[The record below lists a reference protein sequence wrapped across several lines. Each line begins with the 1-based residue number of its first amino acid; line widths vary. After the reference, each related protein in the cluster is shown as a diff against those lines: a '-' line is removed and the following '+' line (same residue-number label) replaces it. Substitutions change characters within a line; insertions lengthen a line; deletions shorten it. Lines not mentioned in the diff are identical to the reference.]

1 MITYQDLQNVGID
14 DRKRIDFIRSCIAT
28 HKNSDAYAMA
38 ETADLYDRRQNKTI
52 MEYRKLLY
60 TIQGQAVPDNY
71 SANYKLCSAFF
82 QRFVIQQNQFL
93 LGNGVSWNN
102 DDTADKLGDDFDL
115 RLQELGHYAIVDG
128 VAFGFWNY
136 DHLEVFR
143 LKEFAPL
150 YDEEDGAL
158 KAGIRFWQI
167 DPLKP
172 LRATL
177 YELDGYTE
185 YVWRAEGAEVLNP
198 KRKYVLKLRSTPVDG
213 VEIYDG
219 INYPSFPIIPLWANM
234 HRQSELVGIQES
246 IDAYDLIKSG
256 FANDLDDASLIYWT
270 ISNAGGMDDV
280 DLVKFVEHMKTVKA
294 AVVDDDGARAE
305 AHTLEVPYSS
315 REALLDRLRSD
326 MYEDFMALDIK
337 SIADGAVTATQIK
350 AAYEPLNS
358 KADLYEYQVIEFLQA
373 LLELAGIDDDPSF
386 TRSMIVNTQEGI
398 QTLVQAAVYLSEEYV
413 TTKVLELLGD
423 GDKAEEVLQQM
434 QADEMQSLGV
444 GGEEDDFESDDG
456 EEDDINAQL
465 DELLALL
472 DEDEDEDNGE

>member
-1 MITYQDLQNVGID
+1 MLTYQDFLNVGTE
-14 DRKRIDFIRSCIAT
+14 DRKRLDFIRNCIAT
-28 HKNSDAYAMA
+28 HKNSDAYEMA
-38 ETADLYDRRQNKTI
+38 QTADLYDRRQNKTI

-102 DDTADKLGDDFDL
+102 DDTAGKLGNDFDL

-185 YVWRAEGAEVLNP
+185 YIWRAEGAEVLNP

-219 INYPSFPIIPLWANM
+219 VNYPSFPIIPLWANS

-294 AVVDDDGARAE
+294 AVVDDDGAKAE

-350 AAYEPLNS
+350 AAYEPLNA

-386 TRSMIVNTQEGI
+386 TRSMIINVEENVQI
-398 QTLVQAAVYLSEEYV
+398 ILQAASYLPDDYV
-413 TTKVLELLGD
+413 TQKILELLGD
-423 GDKAEEVLQQM
+423 GDKAEDLLKDM
-434 QADEMQSLGV
+434 QEKEMARSALEEEMADGSGQEDGGQEAQGA
-444 GGEEDDFESDDG
+444 GEEDQQG
-456 EEDDINAQL
+456 VR
-465 DELLALL
+465 
-472 DEDEDEDNGE
+472 

>member
-1 MITYQDLQNVGID
+1 MITYQDLIDVGIED
-14 DRKRIDFIRSCIAT
+14 GKRMDFVRKVIDA
-28 HKNSDAYAMA
+28 HKYSDVYKTAI
-38 ETADLYDRRQNKTI
+38 TADKYDKRQNETI

-60 TIQGQAVPDNY
+60 TLAGEAVEDSF

-82 QRFVIQQNQFL
+82 QRFVIQQNQYL

-102 DDTADKLGDDFDL
+102 PDTESRLGNDFDN
-115 RLQELGHYAIVDG
+115 RLQELGHDALVDG

-172 LRATL
+172 MRATL

-185 YVWRAEGAEVLNP
+185 YIWRDTGGEVLRP
-198 KRKYVLKLRSTPVDG
+198 KRAYVLKVRSSVVDG
-213 VEIYDG
+213 EEIYDG
-219 INYPSFPIIPLWANM
+219 LNYPSFPIVPLWANS
-234 HRQSELVGIQES
+234 HRQSELVGIRES

-280 DLVKFVEHMKTVKA
+280 DLVKFVNHMKTVKA

-305 AHTLEVPYSS
+305 SHSIEVPYNS

-326 MYEDFMALDIK
+326 MYDDFMALDIK
-337 SIADGAVTATQIK
+337 NIADGAVTATQIK
-350 AAYEPLNS
+350 AAYEPMNN
-358 KADLYEYQVIEFLQA
+358 KADLYEYQVIDFLQEI
-373 LLELAGIDDDPSF
+373 LRLAGIDDDPSF
-386 TRSMIVNTQEGI
+386 TRSTIVNTQEDV
-398 QTLVQAAVYLSEEYV
+398 QTVIQAASYLSDDYV
-413 TTKVLELLGD
+413 TRKILELLGD
-423 GDKAEEVLQQM
+423 GDKA
-434 QADEMQSLGV
+434 
-444 GGEEDDFESDDG
+444 
-456 EEDDINAQL
+456 DDIIQDMLEKEIARSALEVENEGDGQTDTGT
-465 DELLALL
+465 DEANQ
-472 DEDEDEDNGE
+472 EGIPAGSEGNTEEA